1 MFRALLL
8 LIPIRDRQLQE
19 LDMMLR
25 NSAAMLVILAA
36 ATVWGQSSAAPRR
49 QPVAATANA
58 EGVAAANR
66 AKAAANQNIQD
77 MGAAITKMQGLLKQ
91 MRSHASTAKDPVAKA
106 NIEMW
111 SLMLDQLDKQY
122 EQMRMVARQ
131 REEMESRRAA
141 LYKQADEKAAEAA
154 KKAQDAQRA
163 AAANANNNNQTPAAP
178 SAPQTTTPP
187 PTSPN

>member
-1 MFRALLL
+1 
-8 LIPIRDRQLQE
+8 
-19 LDMMLR
+19 MMLR

-36 ATVWGQSSAAPRR
+36 ATVWGQSAAPRR
-49 QPVAATANA
+49 QPVAATSNA
-58 EGVAAANR
+58 EGAAAANR

-77 MGAAITKMQGLLKQ
+77 MGATITKMQGLLKQ
-91 MRSHASTAKDPVAKA
+91 MRAHTTAKDPAAKA

-122 EQMRMVARQ
+122 EQMRLVARQ

-154 KKAQDAQRA
+154 RKAQEAQRA
-163 AAANANNNNQTPAAP
+163 AAANSNNKNQTPAAP
-178 SAPQTTTPP
+178 GAAATTPAAP
-187 PTSPN
+187 STSPN